1 MKKSLILL
9 LILAVLFAGFA
20 FLGRP
25 KDIVRIHIRAVSDSE
40 EDQARKLRVRDTLNA
55 YLAPGLTACRTKAE
69 AVAYLSG
76 ELDTLRA
83 LAEREAGVSVT
94 VTLGQEDFPERTYNG
109 KTFPA
114 GEYTALIVTL
124 GEGRG
129 HNWWCV
135 AFPPL
140 CYQKAEGAV
149 QYRSWI
155 ADLLNKWGI
164 L

>member
-1 MKKSLILL
+1 MKKTIIIF
-9 LILAVLFAGFA
+9 LILALLLAGA
-20 FLGRP
+20 AYLGRP
-25 KDIVRIHIRAVSDSE
+25 KEIIRIHIRAVSDSE
-40 EDQARKLRVRDTLNA
+40 EDQQQKLLVRDEINA
-55 YLAPGLTACRTKAE
+55 YLSAGLTACRSKND

-76 ELDTLRA
+76 ELDAIRA
-83 LAEREAGVSVT
+83 LAEETAGVPAT
-94 VTLGQEDFPERTYNG
+94 VSLGQEQFPERTYNG
-109 KTFPA
+109 KTYPA

-124 GEGRG
+124 GEGQG

-155 ADLLNKWGI
+155 VDLLTKWGI